1 MTEFFA
7 GHILQG
13 VAKSIESS
21 DDKNYWLEIVSNL
34 SKFYCHNPTINN
46 ADNETEH
53 PIFSVLD
60 NQISRGLPTISSIF
74 IEREFARIFN
84 LTTEK
89 TNGIGNISFDFE
101 NSNSLDFL
109 KCLVIAD
116 NRTQELNAENT
127 YNNWEDH
134 GGSPYEKDFF
144 LYSISRFGNN
154 TNQLLQLQRTMPS
167 VVGRQ
172 AEDLFVHQN
181 IDFLIQ
187 LPKAKGF
194 KKNGIVI
201 EIDGLQHREQTQAQ
215 KDHRR
220 DFFADQ
226 NGYDT
231 VRIWTNEVNN
241 LTATQTNQISAYLQ
255 HPYFQT
261 FKQNIETPLFENEIG
276 LDYLQLHLSAFGISR
291 VQKAFL
297 KALKSGLI
305 NRNAENLNIAIIERD
320 IPCGKIAIDDLLL
333 QIKHLSVL
341 QNENGEELKLP
352 NLEIT
357 IFNTIEF
364 ANAKL
369 NTDNNCQIFDANLDF
384 RNYDLVIDISVL
396 NYSTFLNRPT
406 QSLAQ
411 NTITIR
417 SIHHTEYERI
427 FNFHKF
433 FEYKNVP
440 EFEYREKKE
449 VCVKNENSIKSL
461 EFFLQSI
468 FRKQSFR
475 EGQMSIL
482 SKALQKKNPIAL
494 LPTGAGKSLTY
505 QVASLLQAGL
515 IIVIDPIKALMK
527 DQNENLKNVFIDA
540 TTYINSTLSAKEKEE
555 NTNKF
560 VNGNYLFA
568 FVSPER
574 FVIND
579 FRNKIESVKTRNKN
593 FAFCV
598 IDEAHCVSE
607 WGHDFRTAY
616 LKLGDNA
623 RQFCF
628 SGIANEDIPT
638 LALTGTA
645 SFDVLSDV
653 QRELKQDN
661 LENIVRP
668 EKLEREELKF
678 KIKNIPAIK
687 IGAGKDFWT
696 LHNSVFEAK
705 KQGLLNVLQN
715 DLISEPHLREC
726 NANSFSDF
734 IKYQGNNSNC
744 GIIFCPHSTD
754 KMPSGVQ
761 YIANYL
767 RQQFPDV
774 ANLIGEYY
782 GSGDSTSLEQVQ
794 DKFKSNEIT
803 LLVATKA
810 FGMGIDKP
818 NIRFTLHITHPISIE
833 GFYQE
838 AGRAGRDRKN
848 AVCYILHSNNLLVP
862 NSKGKDVSVAR
873 NIQDTFLFN
882 SFKGSDY
889 EKNIT
894 LELLD
899 KITFPYTSNQNQVYE
914 YVFSNLEQEIKFGKP
929 FPKPP
934 DTAKMIYINGGE
946 YGQTFGRIHFNPL
959 QWDLSSNNM
968 GVISSVVLENIKQ
981 YFIDNNPNALS
992 MLNWAEIINFKPD
1005 EQGVEEFISQ
1015 IPTGQTQN
1023 ITIGLENNGIQL
1035 SVEYLNKSFNP
1046 IFDYLMVKNA
1056 TNFCQSDN
1064 DFITNLIKNYKKT
1077 HSKTISFSTQQTDEL
1092 KELFKQVRQ
1101 EQDTFKII
1109 YRLSILGV
1117 VKDYTIDY
1125 GAKSINATCQNQ
1137 TDEEIYQNLYSHFR
1151 RYYPENYVTSI
1162 MQNARN
1168 GGQSTAL
1175 RNCINTLIDFTYDN
1189 VFSKRETA
1197 LNNMAD
1203 TIDKAILETI
1213 KATNEGKSRHE
1224 AENIGNAMFFQTV
1237 NDYFDSRFVDE
1248 IRTIT
1253 ELGSKL
1259 DFSVFEHFA
1268 NQAINNDQL
1277 RQLENSARRSLESY
1291 NKNPVISL
1299 MQYYSATMINNIDNS
1314 ELLNRTKDLYIIDNG
1329 FSYGEFDKILE
1340 KVEDYI
1346 KEKDVNSL
1354 ANHHKN
1360 IQSVLS
1366 KQVLNHFVTT
1376 NKKILKE
1383 YV

>member
-21 DDKNYWLEIVSNL
+21 VDKNYWLEIATNL
-34 SKFYCHNPTINN
+34 SKFYCQNPTINN

-60 NQISRGLPTISSIF
+60 NQISRGLPTISTIF

-101 NSNSLDFL
+101 NTNSLDFL

-134 GGSPYEKDFF
+134 GGSPFEKDFF
-144 LYSISRFGNN
+144 LNTISRFGNN

-187 LPKAKGF
+187 LPKAEGF
-194 KKNGIVI
+194 KYGIVI
-201 EIDGLQHREQTQAQ
+201 EIDGQQHTEQTQAQ
-215 KDHRR
+215 KDQRR

-241 LTATQTNQISAYLQ
+241 LTATQTNKISAYLQ

-261 FKQNIETPLFENEIG
+261 FKQNIETPIFENEIG
-276 LDYLQLHLSAFGISR
+276 LDYLQLHLSTFGISR
-291 VQKAFL
+291 IQKAFL

-305 NRNAENLNIAIIERD
+305 NRNAENLNLAIIERD

-333 QIKHLSVL
+333 QIKHLSKL

-357 IFNTIEF
+357 IFNTFEF

-369 NTDNNCQIFDANLDF
+369 NAENNCQIFDANSDF

-417 SIHHTEYERI
+417 SIHHTEYTRT

-433 FEYKNVP
+433 IKYENVP
-440 EFEYREKKE
+440 ENKE
-449 VCVKNENSIKSL
+449 DDRTENL
-461 EFFLQSI
+461 NFFLQSF
-468 FRKQSFR
+468 FRKTSFR
-475 EGQMSIL
+475 EGQIEIL
-482 SKALQKKNPIAL
+482 SKALQKRNPIAL

-579 FRNKIESVKTRNKN
+579 FRNKIGSVRTRNKN

-616 LKLGDNA
+616 LKLGDNSRA
-623 RQFCF
+623 FCF
-628 SGIANEDIPT
+628 SGHNGENIPT
-638 LALTGTA
+638 LGLTGTA

-653 QRELKQDN
+653 QREVGLQNNSD
-661 LENIVRP
+661 IVRP

-687 IGAGKDFWT
+687 IGAGNDFWT

-726 NANSFSDF
+726 NATSFSDF
-734 IKYQGNNSNC
+734 IKYQGNDSNC

-774 ANLIGEYY
+774 AHLIGEYY
-782 GSGDSTSLEQVQ
+782 GSGDSSSLEQVQ
-794 DKFKSNEIT
+794 DDFKGNKIT

-848 AVCYILHSNNLLVP
+848 AVCYVLHCNNLLVP

-889 EKNIT
+889 EKSIT

-899 KITFPYTSNQNQVYE
+899 RITFPHTSNKDQTQDVI
-914 YVFSNLEQEIKFGKP
+914 FSDLGREVRFGKP
-929 FPKPP
+929 FPNPNP
-934 DTAKMIYINGGE
+934 TMIYINGGE
-946 YGQTFGRIHFNPL
+946 FGQTYGRIRFNGL
-959 QWDLSSNNM
+959 TSETNGNNM
-968 GVISSVVLENIKQ
+968 CSEVEATQLLNSMTQ
-981 YFIDNNPNALS
+981 FIRNTNPNN
-992 MLNWAEIINFKPD
+992 LNLLEWLQVVNITPEK
-1005 EQGVEEFISQ
+1005 QGIEFIISQ
-1015 IPTGQTQN
+1015 IPNNQTSV
-1023 ITIGLENNGIQL
+1023 ITIGLENNGVQQTL
-1035 SVEYLNKSFNP
+1035 EYLNQNFDP
-1046 IFDYLMVKNA
+1046 IFDYSMVKNS

-1064 DFITNLIKNYKKT
+1064 DFIQNLKTNYKRT
-1077 HSKTISFSTQQTDEL
+1077 HGKAITFSTQQTDDL

-1125 GAKSINATCQNQ
+1125 GAKSINAICQNQ
-1137 TDEEIYQNLYSHFR
+1137 TAEEIYQNLYSHFR
-1151 RYYPENYVTSI
+1151 RYYPENYVTSL

-1168 GGQSTAL
+1168 GGQRTAL

-1197 LNNMAD
+1197 LNNMSD
-1203 TIDKAILETI
+1203 TIDKAIFKTLSM
-1213 KATNEGKSRHE
+1213 TNLSRQE
-1224 AENIGNAMFFQTV
+1224 AEELGNKEFLQIV
-1237 NDYFDSRFVDE
+1237 NDYFDSQFVDE
-1248 IRTIT
+1248 IREIT
-1253 ELGSKL
+1253 EFGSKI

-1268 NQAINNDQL
+1268 NKAINNDQL

-1299 MQYYSATMINNIDNS
+1299 MQYYSATMINNTDNS
-1314 ELLNRTKDLYIIDNG
+1314 DLLNRTKDLYIIDNG
-1329 FSYGEFDKILE
+1329 FSFGELDEILE
-1340 KVEDYI
+1340 KVENYI

-1366 KQVLNHFVTT
+1366 KQVLNHLVTT

>member
-13 VAKSIESS
+13 VAKNIESS
-21 DDKNYWLEIVSNL
+21 VDKNYWLEIATNL
-34 SKFYCHNPTINN
+34 SKFYCQNPTINN

-53 PIFSVLD
+53 PILSVID

-74 IEREFARIFN
+74 IESEFERIFN

-89 TNGIGNISFDFE
+89 TNEIGTISFDFD

-116 NRTQELNAENT
+116 NRTQELNTENT

-134 GGSPYEKDFF
+134 GGSPFEKDFF
-144 LYSISRFGNN
+144 LNTISRFGNN

-187 LPKAKGF
+187 LPKAEGF
-194 KKNGIVI
+194 KNGIVI
-201 EIDGLQHREQTQAQ
+201 EIDGQQHREQTQAQ
-215 KDHRR
+215 KDQRR

-226 NGYDT
+226 NGFDT

-241 LTATQTNQISAYLQ
+241 LTPAQTNKFSNYLQ

-261 FKQNIETPLFENEIG
+261 FKQNIETPIFENEIG
-276 LDYLQLHLSAFGISR
+276 LDYLQLHLSTFGISR
-291 VQKAFL
+291 VQKAFI
-297 KALKSGLI
+297 KAFKSGLI
-305 NRNAENLNIAIIERD
+305 NRNVENLNIAIIERD

-333 QIKHLSVL
+333 QIKHLSIL

-352 NLEIT
+352 NIEIT

-369 NTDNNCQIFDANLDF
+369 NADNNCQIFNANSDF
-384 RNYDLVIDISVL
+384 RHYDLVIDISVL

-411 NTITIR
+411 NTIIIR
-417 SIHHTEYERI
+417 SIHHTEYTRT

-433 FEYKNVP
+433 IKYENVP
-440 EFEYREKKE
+440 ENKE
-449 VCVKNENSIKSL
+449 DDRTKNLN
-461 EFFLQSI
+461 FFLQSF
-468 FRKQSFR
+468 FRKSSFR
-475 EGQMSIL
+475 EGQIEIL
-482 SKALQKKNPIAL
+482 SKALQKRNPIAL

-579 FRNKIESVKTRNKN
+579 FRNKIGSIRTRNRN

-616 LKLGDNA
+616 LKLGDNSRA
-623 RQFCF
+623 FCF
-628 SGIANEDIPT
+628 SGHSGENIPT
-638 LALTGTA
+638 LGLTGTA

-653 QRELKQDN
+653 QREVGLQNNSD
-661 LENIVRP
+661 IVRP

-678 KIKNIPAIK
+678 KVKNINVNSAG
-687 IGAGKDFWT
+687 IGGNFWERY
-696 LHNSVFEAK
+696 NAVYEAT
-705 KQGLLNVLQN
+705 KQSILNILKN
-715 DLISEPHLREC
+715 DLIAEPHIKEC
-726 NANSFSDF
+726 NANSFPEF
-734 IKYQGNNSNC
+734 IKFDSVNSNC
-744 GIIFCPHSTD
+744 GIIFCPYSGIGNF
-754 KMPSGVQ
+754 GVQ
-761 YIANYL
+761 GIANYL
-767 RQQFPDV
+767 KQQFPSV
-774 ANLIGEYY
+774 AHLIGEYY
-782 GSGDSTSLEQVQ
+782 GSGDSSSLEQVQ
-794 DKFKSNEIT
+794 DDFKSNKIT

-848 AVCYILHSNNLLVP
+848 AVCYVLHCNNFLVP

-889 EKNIT
+889 EKSIT

-899 KITFPYTSNQNQVYE
+899 KVTFPHSSFKSLFENYLNNKFGREVNIKVGDVLLFIQGESFNDKFGSIRISNYEVSTKGLTVCSQIEAVEILNFIAETIKSKKPHNQNITEWLKNEKTTPQIDGIE
-914 YVFSNLEQEIKFGKP
+914 LLIQNIPNNQT
-929 FPKPP
+929 
-934 DTAKMIYINGGE
+934 DT
-946 YGQTFGRIHFNPL
+946 
-959 QWDLSSNNM
+959 
-968 GVISSVVLENIKQ
+968 
-981 YFIDNNPNALS
+981 
-992 MLNWAEIINFKPD
+992 
-1005 EQGVEEFISQ
+1005 
-1015 IPTGQTQN
+1015 
-1023 ITIGLENNGIQL
+1023 ITIGLENNGIQVCL
-1035 SVEYLNKSFNP
+1035 EYLNLNYANQ
-1046 IFDYLMVKNA
+1046 FDYSMVRNS
-1056 TNFCQSDN
+1056 TNYCQSEE
-1064 DFITNLIKNYKKT
+1064 DFINNLIKAYKDSYKPN
-1077 HSKTISFSTQQTDEL
+1077 TITFTVTQIIEL
-1092 KELFKQVRQ
+1092 KQLFKNIRLD
-1101 EQDTFKII
+1101 QDTFKII

-1125 GAKSINATCQNQ
+1125 GAKSINAICQNQ
-1137 TDEEIYQNLYSHFR
+1137 TAKEIYQNLYTHFR
-1151 RYYPENYVTSI
+1151 RYYPENYVTTL
-1162 MQNARN
+1162 MQNAQN
-1168 GGQSTAL
+1168 GGQRTAL

-1197 LNNMAD
+1197 LNNMSD
-1203 TIDKAILETI
+1203 TIDKAISETI
-1213 KATNEGKSRHE
+1213 KATNVGKSRQE
-1224 AENIGNAMFFQTV
+1224 AENIGNAMFLQTV

-1299 MQYYSATMINNIDNS
+1299 MQYYSATMINNTDNS
-1314 ELLNRTKDLYIIDNG
+1314 ELLDRTKDLYTVDNG
-1329 FSYGEFDKILE
+1329 FSFGEFDKIL
-1340 KVEDYI
+1340 KQVENYI

-1354 ANHHKN
+1354 ANHQKN
-1360 IQSVLS
+1360 IESVLS

>member
-21 DDKNYWLEIVSNL
+21 VDKNYWLEIATNL
-34 SKFYCHNPTINN
+34 SKFYCQNPTINN

-74 IEREFARIFN
+74 IEREFERIFN
-84 LTTEK
+84 LTTEI
-89 TNGIGNISFDFE
+89 TNGIGTISFHFDNF
-101 NSNSLDFL
+101 NSIDFL

-116 NRTQELNAENT
+116 SRTQDLNAENT
-127 YNNWEDH
+127 YNNWEEH
-134 GGSPYEKDFF
+134 GGSPYERDFF
-144 LYSISRFGNN
+144 LNTISRFGQK

-187 LPKAKGF
+187 LPKAEGF
-194 KKNGIVI
+194 KNGIVI
-201 EIDGLQHREQTQAQ
+201 EIDGQQHREQTQAQ
-215 KDHRR
+215 KDQRR

-226 NGYDT
+226 NGFET

-241 LTATQTNQISAYLQ
+241 LTTALSNKISNYLK

-276 LDYLQLHLSAFGISR
+276 LDYLQLHLSTFGISR

-333 QIKHLSVL
+333 QIKHLSIL

-369 NTDNNCQIFDANLDF
+369 NADNNCQIFNANSDF

-417 SIHHTEYERI
+417 SIHHTEYTRT

-433 FEYKNVP
+433 IKYENVP
-440 EFEYREKKE
+440 ENKE
-449 VCVKNENSIKSL
+449 DDRTENL
-461 EFFLQSI
+461 NFFLQSF
-468 FRKQSFR
+468 FRKTSFR
-475 EGQMSIL
+475 EGQIEIL
-482 SKALQKKNPIAL
+482 SKALQKRNPIAL

-579 FRNKIESVKTRNKN
+579 FRNKIGSVRTRNKN

-616 LKLGDNA
+616 LKLGDNSRA
-623 RQFCF
+623 FCF
-628 SGIANEDIPT
+628 SGHSGENIPT
-638 LALTGTA
+638 LGLTGTA

-653 QRELKQDN
+653 QREVGLQNNSD
-661 LENIVRP
+661 IVRP

-687 IGAGKDFWT
+687 IGAGNDFWT

-726 NANSFSDF
+726 NATSFSDF
-734 IKYQGNNSNC
+734 IKYQGNDSNC

-774 ANLIGEYY
+774 AHLIGEYY
-782 GSGDSTSLEQVQ
+782 GSGDSSSLEQVQ
-794 DKFKSNEIT
+794 DDFKSNKIT

-848 AVCYILHSNNLLVP
+848 AVCYILHCNNLLVP
-862 NSKGKDVSVAR
+862 NSKGKEVSVAR

-889 EKNIT
+889 EKSIT

-899 KITFPYTSNQNQVYE
+899 RITFPHTSNKDQTQDVI
-914 YVFSNLEQEIKFGKP
+914 FSDLGREVRFGKP
-929 FPKPP
+929 FPNPNP
-934 DTAKMIYINGGE
+934 TMIYINGGE
-946 YGQTFGRIHFNPL
+946 FGQTYGRIRFNAL
-959 QWDLSSNNM
+959 IAETNGNNM
-968 GVISSVVLENIKQ
+968 CSEVEATQLLNSMTQLVRNT
-981 YFIDNNPNALS
+981 NPNN
-992 MLNWAEIINFKPD
+992 LNLLEWLQVVNITPEK
-1005 EQGVEEFISQ
+1005 QGIEFIISQ
-1015 IPTGQTQN
+1015 IPNNQTSV
-1023 ITIGLENNGIQL
+1023 ITIGLENNGVQQTL
-1035 SVEYLNKSFNP
+1035 EYLNQNFDP
-1046 IFDYLMVKNA
+1046 IFDYSMVKNS

-1064 DFITNLIKNYKKT
+1064 DFIQNLKTNYKRT
-1077 HSKTISFSTQQTDEL
+1077 HGKAITFSTQQTDDL

-1125 GAKSINATCQNQ
+1125 GAKSINAICQNQ
-1137 TDEEIYQNLYSHFR
+1137 TAEDIYQNLYTHFK
-1151 RYYPENYVTSI
+1151 RYYPENYVTSL

-1168 GGQSTAL
+1168 GGQRTAL

-1203 TIDKAILETI
+1203 TIDKAIFKTLSM
-1213 KATNEGKSRHE
+1213 TNLSRQE
-1224 AENIGNAMFFQTV
+1224 AEELGNKEFLQIV
-1237 NDYFDSRFVDE
+1237 NDYFDSQFVDE
-1248 IRTIT
+1248 IREIT
-1253 ELGSKL
+1253 EFGSKL

-1268 NQAINNDQL
+1268 NKAINNDQL

-1299 MQYYSATMINNIDNS
+1299 MQYYSATMINNSDNS

-1329 FSYGEFDKILE
+1329 FSFGEFDKILE
-1340 KVEDYI
+1340 KVENYI

-1360 IQSVLS
+1360 IQCVLS

>member
-13 VAKSIESS
+13 VAKSIENSV
-21 DDKNYWLEIVSNL
+21 DKYYWLELATNL
-34 SKFYCHNPTINN
+34 SKFYCQNPTINN

-60 NQISRGLPTISSIF
+60 NQISRGLPTISSVF
-74 IEREFARIFN
+74 IEKEFERIFN

-89 TNGIGNISFDFE
+89 TNGIGNISFDFKNT
-101 NSNSLDFL
+101 NSIDFL

-116 NRTQELNAENT
+116 SRTQELNAENT

-134 GGSPYEKDFF
+134 GGSLFEKDFF
-144 LYSISRFGNN
+144 LNTISRFGNN

-167 VVGRQ
+167 VVGKQ

-187 LPKAKGF
+187 LPIAKGF
-194 KKNGIVI
+194 KNGIVI
-201 EIDGLQHREQTQAQ
+201 EIDGHQHREQTQAQ
-215 KDHRR
+215 KDQRR

-226 NGYDT
+226 NGFDT
-231 VRIWTNEVNN
+231 IRIWTNEVNN
-241 LTATQTNQISAYLQ
+241 LTAQQITKISNYLQ
-255 HPYFQT
+255 HPYFQA
-261 FKQNIETPLFENEIG
+261 FKQNIETPLFANDIG
-276 LDYLQLHLSAFGISR
+276 LDYLQLYLSPFGISR

-297 KALKSGLI
+297 KALKCGIKDMNGLPI
-305 NRNAENLNIAIIERD
+305 INAETLNIAIIERD

-333 QIKHLSVL
+333 QIKHLSIL

-352 NLEIT
+352 NLKIT

-369 NTDNNCQIFDANLDF
+369 NADNNCQIFDANSDF
-384 RNYDLVIDISVL
+384 CNYDLVIDISVL

-417 SIHHTEYERI
+417 SIHHTEYTRT

-433 FEYKNVP
+433 IKYENVP
-440 EFEYREKKE
+440 ENKE
-449 VCVKNENSIKSL
+449 DDRTENL
-461 EFFLQSI
+461 NFFLQSF
-468 FRKQSFR
+468 FRKTSFR
-475 EGQMSIL
+475 VGQIEIL
-482 SKALQKKNPIAL
+482 SKALQKRNPIAL

-505 QVASLLQAGL
+505 QIASLLQAGL

-579 FRNKIESVKTRNKN
+579 FRNKIGSVRTRNKN

-616 LKLGDNA
+616 LKLGDNSRA
-623 RQFCF
+623 FCF
-628 SGIANEDIPT
+628 SGHNGENIPT
-638 LALTGTA
+638 LGLTGTA

-653 QRELKQDN
+653 QREVGLQNNSD
-661 LENIVRP
+661 IVRP

-687 IGAGKDFWT
+687 IGAGTDFWT

-774 ANLIGEYY
+774 AHLIGEYY
-782 GSGDSTSLEQVQ
+782 GSGDSLSLEQVQ
-794 DKFKSNEIT
+794 DDFKSNKIT

-848 AVCYILHSNNLLVP
+848 AVCYVLHCNNLLVP

-889 EKNIT
+889 EKSIT

-899 KITFPYTSNQNQVYE
+899 RITFPHTSNKDQTQDVI
-914 YVFSNLEQEIKFGKP
+914 FSDLGREVRFGKP
-929 FPKPP
+929 FPNPNP
-934 DTAKMIYINGGE
+934 TMIYINGGE
-946 YGQTFGRIHFNPL
+946 FGQTYGRIRFNGL
-959 QWDLSSNNM
+959 IAETNGNNM
-968 GVISSVVLENIKQ
+968 CSEVEATQLLNSMTQFVRNT
-981 YFIDNNPNALS
+981 NPNN
-992 MLNWAEIINFKPD
+992 LNLLEWLQVVNVTPEK
-1005 EQGVEEFISQ
+1005 QGIEFIISQ
-1015 IPTGQTQN
+1015 IPNNQTSV
-1023 ITIGLENNGIQL
+1023 ITIGLENNGVQQTL
-1035 SVEYLNKSFNP
+1035 EYLNQNFNP
-1046 IFDYLMVKNA
+1046 FFDYSMVKNS

-1064 DFITNLIKNYKKT
+1064 DFIINLKTNYRRTYGNNYA
-1077 HSKTISFSTQQTDEL
+1077 INFSTQQTDEL

-1125 GAKSINATCQNQ
+1125 GAKSINAICQNQ
-1137 TDEEIYQNLYSHFR
+1137 TAEEIYQNLYTHFR
-1151 RYYPENYVTSI
+1151 RYYPENYVTSL
-1162 MQNARN
+1162 MQNAKN
-1168 GGQSTAL
+1168 GGQRTAL

-1203 TIDKAILETI
+1203 TIDKAIFETI
-1213 KATNEGKSRHE
+1213 KATNEDKSKQE
-1224 AENIGNAMFFQTV
+1224 AENIGNLMFLQTV
-1237 NDYFDSRFVDE
+1237 NDYFDSQFVDE
-1248 IRTIT
+1248 IREVT
-1253 ELGSKL
+1253 EFGSKL
-1259 DFSVFEHFA
+1259 DFSVFQHFA
-1268 NQAINNDQL
+1268 NKAINNDQL

-1299 MQYYSATMINNIDNS
+1299 MQYYSATMINNTDNS

-1329 FSYGEFDKILE
+1329 FSFGEFDNIL
-1340 KVEDYI
+1340 KHVENYI

-1354 ANHHKN
+1354 ANHYKN
-1360 IQSVLS
+1360 IQTVLS
-1366 KQVLNHFVTT
+1366 RQVLNHFVTT

>member
-21 DDKNYWLEIVSNL
+21 IDESYWFEIATNL
-34 SKFYCHNPTINN
+34 SKFYCQNPIINN

-60 NQISRGLPTISSIF
+60 NQITRGLPTISSIF
-74 IEREFARIFN
+74 IEREFERIFN

-89 TNGIGNISFDFE
+89 TNGIGTISFDFDNF
-101 NSNSLDFL
+101 NSIDFL

-116 NRTQELNAENT
+116 SRTQDLNAENT
-127 YNNWEDH
+127 YNNWEEH

-144 LYSISRFGNN
+144 LNTISRFGQN

-167 VVGRQ
+167 VVGRL

-187 LPKAKGF
+187 LPKAEGF
-194 KKNGIVI
+194 KNGIVI
-201 EIDGLQHREQTQAQ
+201 EIDGQQHREQTQAQ
-215 KDHRR
+215 QDQRR

-226 NGYDT
+226 NGFET

-241 LTATQTNQISAYLQ
+241 LTAAISNKISNYLQ

-261 FKQNIETPLFENEIG
+261 FKKNIETPLFENEIG
-276 LDYLQLHLSAFGISR
+276 LDYLQLHLSTFGISR

-297 KALKSGLI
+297 KALKSGLV
-305 NRNAENLNIAIIERD
+305 NRNAEKLNIAIIERD

-333 QIKHLSVL
+333 QIKHLSLL

-369 NTDNNCQIFDANLDF
+369 NAVNNCQIFNANADF

-417 SIHHTEYERI
+417 SIHHTEYTRT

-433 FEYKNVP
+433 IKYENVP
-440 EFEYREKKE
+440 ENKE
-449 VCVKNENSIKSL
+449 DDRTENL
-461 EFFLQSI
+461 NFFLQSF
-468 FRKQSFR
+468 FRKISFR
-475 EGQMSIL
+475 EGQIEIL
-482 SKALQKKNPIAL
+482 SKALQKRNPIAL

-579 FRNKIESVKTRNKN
+579 FRNKIGSVRTRNKN

-616 LKLGDNA
+616 LKLGDNSRA
-623 RQFCF
+623 FCF
-628 SGIANEDIPT
+628 SGHNGENIPT
-638 LALTGTA
+638 LGLTGTA

-653 QRELKQDN
+653 QREVGLQNNSD
-661 LENIVRP
+661 IIRP

-678 KIKNIPAIK
+678 KIKNIPGIK
-687 IGAGKDFWT
+687 IGAGNDFWT

-726 NANSFSDF
+726 NATSFSDF
-734 IKYQGNNSNC
+734 IKYQGNDSNC

-754 KMPSGVQ
+754 KMRSGVQ

-782 GSGDSTSLEQVQ
+782 GSGDSSSLEQVQ
-794 DKFKSNEIT
+794 DDFKSNKIT

-848 AVCYILHSNNLLVP
+848 AVCYILHCNDLLVI
-862 NSKGKDVSVAR
+862 NSKGKEVSVAR

-882 SFKGSDY
+882 SFRGNDY
-889 EKNIT
+889 EKSIT

-899 KITFPYTSNQNQVYE
+899 RITFPHTSNKDQTQDVI
-914 YVFSNLEQEIKFGKP
+914 FSDLGREVRFGKP
-929 FPKPP
+929 FPNPNP
-934 DTAKMIYINGGE
+934 TMIYINGGE
-946 YGQTFGRIHFNPL
+946 FGQTYGRIRFNAL
-959 QWDLSSNNM
+959 IAETNGNNM
-968 GVISSVVLENIKQ
+968 CSEVEATQLLNSMTQLVRNT
-981 YFIDNNPNALS
+981 NPNN
-992 MLNWAEIINFKPD
+992 LNLLEWLQVVNITPEK
-1005 EQGVEEFISQ
+1005 QGIEFIISQ
-1015 IPTGQTQN
+1015 IPNNQTSV
-1023 ITIGLENNGIQL
+1023 ITIGLENNGVQQTL
-1035 SVEYLNKSFNP
+1035 EYLNQNFDP
-1046 IFDYLMVKNA
+1046 IFDYSMVKNS

-1064 DFITNLIKNYKKT
+1064 DFIQNLETNYKRT
-1077 HSKTISFSTQQTDEL
+1077 HGKAITFSTQQTDDL

-1125 GAKSINATCQNQ
+1125 RAKSINAICQNQ
-1137 TDEEIYQNLYSHFR
+1137 TAEEIYQNLYTHFR
-1151 RYYPENYVTSI
+1151 RYYPENYVTSL

-1168 GGQSTAL
+1168 GGQRTAL

-1197 LNNMAD
+1197 LNNMSD
-1203 TIDKAILETI
+1203 TIDKTISETI
-1213 KATNEGKSRHE
+1213 KASNEGKSRQE
-1224 AENIGNAMFFQTV
+1224 AENIGNAMFLQTV

-1248 IRTIT
+1248 IRAIT

-1299 MQYYSATMINNIDNS
+1299 MQYYSATMINNTDNS

-1329 FSYGEFDKILE
+1329 FSFGEFDKILE
-1340 KVEDYI
+1340 NVENYI

-1354 ANHHKN
+1354 ANHQKN

-1366 KQVLNHFVTT
+1366 NQVLNHFVTT

>member
-13 VAKSIESS
+13 VAKSIENSV
-21 DDKNYWLEIVSNL
+21 DKNYWSEIATNL
-34 SKFYCHNPTINN
+34 SKFYCQNPTINN
-46 ADNETEH
+46 ADNETEN

-74 IEREFARIFN
+74 IEREFERIFN

-89 TNGIGNISFDFE
+89 INGIGTISFDFD
-101 NSNSLDFL
+101 NSNAIDFL

-134 GGSPYEKDFF
+134 GGSPFERDFF
-144 LYSISRFGNN
+144 INTISRFGQN

-187 LPKAKGF
+187 LPKAEGF
-194 KKNGIVI
+194 KNGIVI
-201 EIDGLQHREQTQAQ
+201 EIDGQQHREQTQAL
-215 KDHRR
+215 KDQRR

-226 NGYDT
+226 NNFDT

-241 LTATQTNQISAYLQ
+241 LTATQANKISSYLQ
-255 HPYFQT
+255 HPYFQI
-261 FKQNIETPLFENEIG
+261 FKQNIETPIFENELG
-276 LDYLQLHLSAFGISR
+276 LDYLQLHLSTFGISR

-305 NRNAENLNIAIIERD
+305 NRNSDNINIAIIERD
-320 IPCGKIAIDDLLL
+320 IPCGKIAIEDLLI
-333 QIKHLSVL
+333 QIKHLSIL

-352 NLEIT
+352 NIELT

-369 NTDNNCQIFDANLDF
+369 NADNNCQIFNSNSDF
-384 RNYDLVIDISVL
+384 RTYDLVIDISVL

-417 SIHHTEYERI
+417 SIHHTEYTRT

-433 FEYKNVP
+433 IKYENVP
-440 EFEYREKKE
+440 ENKE
-449 VCVKNENSIKSL
+449 DNRTENL
-461 EFFLQSI
+461 NFFLQSF
-468 FRKQSFR
+468 FRKTSFR
-475 EGQMSIL
+475 EGQIEIL
-482 SKALQKKNPIAL
+482 SKALQKRNPIAL

-540 TTYINSTLSAKEKEE
+540 TTYINSTLTAKEKEE

-560 VNGNYLFA
+560 INGNYLFA

-579 FRNKIESVKTRNKN
+579 FRNKIGSVRTRNKN

-616 LKLGDNA
+616 LKLGDNSRA
-623 RQFCF
+623 FCF
-628 SGIANEDIPT
+628 SGHNGETIPT
-638 LALTGTA
+638 LGLTGTA

-653 QRELKQDN
+653 QREVGLQNNSD
-661 LENIVRP
+661 IVRP

-687 IGAGKDFWT
+687 IGAGNDFWT

-774 ANLIGEYY
+774 AHLIGEYY
-782 GSGDSTSLEQVQ
+782 GSGDSLSLEQVQ
-794 DKFKSNEIT
+794 DDFKSNKIT

-848 AVCYILHSNNLLVP
+848 AVCYVLHCNNLLVP

-889 EKNIT
+889 EKSIT

-899 KITFPYTSNQNQVYE
+899 RITFPHTSNKDQTQDVI
-914 YVFSNLEQEIKFGKP
+914 FSDLGREIRFGKP
-929 FPKPP
+929 FPNPP
-934 DTAKMIYINGGE
+934 NNPTMIYINGGE
-946 YGQTFGRIHFNPL
+946 FGQTYGRIRFNGLIPETNG
-959 QWDLSSNNM
+959 NNM
-968 GVISSVVLENIKQ
+968 CSEVEATQLLNSITQFVRST
-981 YFIDNNPNALS
+981 NPNN
-992 MLNWAEIINFKPD
+992 LNLLEWLQVVNVTPEK
-1005 EQGVEEFISQ
+1005 QGIEFIISQ
-1015 IPTGQTQN
+1015 IPNNQTSV
-1023 ITIGLENNGIQL
+1023 ITIGLENNGVQQTL
-1035 SVEYLNKSFNP
+1035 EYLNQNFNP
-1046 IFDYLMVKNA
+1046 FFDYAMVKNS
-1056 TNFCQSDN
+1056 TNFCQSEN
-1064 DFITNLIKNYKKT
+1064 DFINNLKTNYRRTYGNNYAIT
-1077 HSKTISFSTQQTDEL
+1077 FSTQQTEEL
-1092 KELFKQVRQ
+1092 KKFFKQVRQ

-1125 GAKSINATCQNQ
+1125 GAKSINAICQNQ
-1137 TDEEIYQNLYSHFR
+1137 TAEEIYQNLYIHFK
-1151 RYYPENYVTSI
+1151 RYYPENYVASL

-1168 GGQSTAL
+1168 GGQRTAL

-1203 TIDKAILETI
+1203 TIDKAIFKTLSM
-1213 KATNEGKSRHE
+1213 TNLSRQE
-1224 AENIGNAMFFQTV
+1224 AEELGNKEFLQIV
-1237 NDYFDSRFVDE
+1237 NDYFDSQFVDE
-1248 IRTIT
+1248 IREIT
-1253 ELGSKL
+1253 EFGSKL
-1259 DFSVFEHFA
+1259 DFTVFEHFA
-1268 NQAINNDQL
+1268 NKAINNDQL

-1299 MQYYSATMINNIDNS
+1299 MQYYSATMINNTDNS
-1314 ELLNRTKDLYIIDNG
+1314 ELLNRTKDLYIVDNG
-1329 FSYGEFDKILE
+1329 FSFGEFDNILGQ
-1340 KVEDYI
+1340 VENYI
-1346 KEKDVNSL
+1346 KEKDINSL
-1354 ANHHKN
+1354 ANHQKN

>member
-13 VAKSIESS
+13 VAKSIETSV
-21 DDKNYWLEIVSNL
+21 DKNYWLEIATNL
-34 SKFYCHNPTINN
+34 SKFYCQNPTINN
-46 ADNETEH
+46 DDNETEH

-74 IEREFARIFN
+74 IEREFERIFN

-89 TNGIGNISFDFE
+89 TNEIGTISFDFD

-116 NRTQELNAENT
+116 NRTQELNTKNT

-134 GGSPYEKDFF
+134 GGSPFEKDFF
-144 LYSISRFGNN
+144 LNTISRFGNN
-154 TNQLLQLQRTMPS
+154 TNQLLQLQRTMLS

-181 IDFLIQ
+181 VDFLIQ
-187 LPKAKGF
+187 LPKAEGF
-194 KKNGIVI
+194 KNGIVI
-201 EIDGLQHREQTQAQ
+201 EIDGQQHREQTQAQ
-215 KDHRR
+215 KDQRR

-226 NGYDT
+226 NGFDT

-241 LTATQTNQISAYLQ
+241 LTPAQTNKISNYLQ

-261 FKQNIETPLFENEIG
+261 FKQNIETPIFENEIG
-276 LDYLQLHLSAFGISR
+276 LDYLQLHLSTFGISR
-291 VQKAFL
+291 VQKAFI
-297 KALKSGLI
+297 KAFKSGLI
-305 NRNAENLNIAIIERD
+305 NRNVENLNIAIIERD

-333 QIKHLSVL
+333 QIKHLSIL

-352 NLEIT
+352 NIEIT

-369 NTDNNCQIFDANLDF
+369 NADNNCQIFNANSDF
-384 RNYDLVIDISVL
+384 RPYDLVIDISIL
-396 NYSTFLNRPT
+396 NYSTFLNQPT

-411 NTITIR
+411 NTIIIR
-417 SIHHTEYERI
+417 SIHHTEYTRT

-433 FEYKNVP
+433 IKYENVP
-440 EFEYREKKE
+440 ENKE
-449 VCVKNENSIKSL
+449 DDRTENL
-461 EFFLQSI
+461 NFFLQSF
-468 FRKQSFR
+468 FRKSSFR
-475 EGQMSIL
+475 EGQIEIL
-482 SKALQKKNPIAL
+482 SKALQKRNPIAL

-505 QVASLLQAGL
+505 QVASHLQAGL

-579 FRNKIESVKTRNKN
+579 FRNKIGSVRTRNKN

-616 LKLGDNA
+616 LKLGDNSRA
-623 RQFCF
+623 FCF
-628 SGIANEDIPT
+628 SGHNGENIPT
-638 LALTGTA
+638 LGLTGTA

-653 QRELKQDN
+653 QREVGLQNNSD
-661 LENIVRP
+661 IVRP

-687 IGAGKDFWT
+687 IGAGNDFWT

-782 GSGDSTSLEQVQ
+782 GSGDSLSLEQVQ
-794 DKFKSNEIT
+794 DDFKSNKIT

-848 AVCYILHSNNLLVP
+848 AVCYVLHCNNLLVP

-889 EKNIT
+889 EKSIT

-899 KITFPYTSNQNQVYE
+899 RITFPHTSNKDQTQDVI
-914 YVFSNLEQEIKFGKP
+914 FSDLGREVRFGKP
-929 FPKPP
+929 FPNPNP
-934 DTAKMIYINGGE
+934 TMIYINGGE
-946 YGQTFGRIHFNPL
+946 FGQTYGRIRFNGL
-959 QWDLSSNNM
+959 IAETNGNNM
-968 GVISSVVLENIKQ
+968 CSEVEATQLLNSMTQFVRNT
-981 YFIDNNPNALS
+981 NPNN
-992 MLNWAEIINFKPD
+992 LNLLEWLHVVNVTPEK
-1005 EQGVEEFISQ
+1005 QGIEFIISQ
-1015 IPTGQTQN
+1015 IPNNQTSV
-1023 ITIGLENNGIQL
+1023 ITIGLENNGVQQTL
-1035 SVEYLNKSFNP
+1035 EYLNQNFNP
-1046 IFDYLMVKNA
+1046 LFDYSMVKNS

-1064 DFITNLIKNYKKT
+1064 DFIINLKTNYRRTYGNNYA
-1077 HSKTISFSTQQTDEL
+1077 INFSTQQTDEL

-1125 GAKSINATCQNQ
+1125 GAKSINAICQNQ
-1137 TDEEIYQNLYSHFR
+1137 TAEEIYQNLYTHFK
-1151 RYYPENYVTSI
+1151 RYYPENYVTSL

-1168 GGQSTAL
+1168 GGQRTAL

-1203 TIDKAILETI
+1203 TIDKAIFKTLSL
-1213 KATNEGKSRHE
+1213 TNLSRQE
-1224 AENIGNAMFFQTV
+1224 AEELGNKEFLQIV
-1237 NDYFDSRFVDE
+1237 NDYFDSQFVDE
-1248 IRTIT
+1248 IREVT
-1253 ELGSKL
+1253 EFGSKL

-1268 NQAINNDQL
+1268 NKAINNDQL

-1299 MQYYSATMINNIDNS
+1299 MQYYSATMINNTDNS

-1329 FSYGEFDKILE
+1329 FSFGEFDKILK
-1340 KVEDYI
+1340 KVENYI

-1354 ANHHKN
+1354 ANHQKN
-1360 IQSVLS
+1360 IESVLS

>member
-13 VAKSIESS
+13 VAKSIETSV
-21 DDKNYWLEIVSNL
+21 DKNYWLEIASNL
-34 SKFYCHNPTINN
+34 SKFYCQNPTINN

-74 IEREFARIFN
+74 IEREFERIFN

-89 TNGIGNISFDFE
+89 TNEIGTISFDFDNT
-101 NSNSLDFL
+101 NSIDFL

-116 NRTQELNAENT
+116 SRTQELNAENT

-134 GGSPYEKDFF
+134 GGSPFEKDFF
-144 LYSISRFGNN
+144 LNTISRFGNN

-187 LPKAKGF
+187 LPKAEGF
-194 KKNGIVI
+194 KNGIVI
-201 EIDGLQHREQTQAQ
+201 EIDGQQHREQTQAQ
-215 KDHRR
+215 KDQRR

-226 NGYDT
+226 NGFET
-231 VRIWTNEVNN
+231 VRIWTNEVTN
-241 LTATQTNQISAYLQ
+241 LTAAQTNKISNYLQ

-276 LDYLQLHLSAFGISR
+276 LDYLQLHLSTFGISR

-320 IPCGKIAIDDLLL
+320 IPCGKIAIDDLVL
-333 QIKHLSVL
+333 QIKHLSIL

-352 NLEIT
+352 NLGIT

-369 NTDNNCQIFDANLDF
+369 NADNNCQIFNANSDF

-417 SIHHTEYERI
+417 SIHHTEYTRT

-433 FEYKNVP
+433 IKYENVP
-440 EFEYREKKE
+440 ENKE
-449 VCVKNENSIKSL
+449 DDRTENL
-461 EFFLQSI
+461 NFFLQSF
-468 FRKQSFR
+468 FRKTSFR
-475 EGQMSIL
+475 EGQIEIL
-482 SKALQKKNPIAL
+482 SKALQKRNPIAL

-579 FRNKIESVKTRNKN
+579 FRNKIGSVRTRNKN

-616 LKLGDNA
+616 LKLGDNSRA
-623 RQFCF
+623 FCF
-628 SGIANEDIPT
+628 SGHNGENIPT
-638 LALTGTA
+638 LGLTGTA

-653 QRELKQDN
+653 QREVGLQNNSD
-661 LENIVRP
+661 IIRP
-668 EKLEREELKF
+668 KKLEREELKF

-687 IGAGKDFWT
+687 IGAGNDFWT
-696 LHNSVFEAK
+696 LHNSVFDAK

-715 DLISEPHLREC
+715 DLISEPHLRKC

-774 ANLIGEYY
+774 AHLIGEYY
-782 GSGDSTSLEQVQ
+782 GSGDSLSLEQVQ
-794 DKFKSNEIT
+794 DDFKSNKIT

-838 AGRAGRDRKN
+838 AGRAGRDRNN
-848 AVCYILHSNNLLVP
+848 AVCYVLHCNNLLVP

-889 EKNIT
+889 EKSIT

-899 KITFPYTSNQNQVYE
+899 RITFPHTSNKDQTQDVI
-914 YVFSNLEQEIKFGKP
+914 FSDLGREVRFGKP
-929 FPKPP
+929 FPNPNP
-934 DTAKMIYINGGE
+934 TMIYINGGE
-946 YGQTFGRIHFNPL
+946 FGQTYGRIRFKGLIPETNG
-959 QWDLSSNNM
+959 NNM
-968 GVISSVVLENIKQ
+968 CSEVEATQLLNSITQFVRNT
-981 YFIDNNPNALS
+981 NPNN
-992 MLNWAEIINFKPD
+992 LNLLEWLQVVNVTPEK
-1005 EQGVEEFISQ
+1005 QGIEFIISQ
-1015 IPTGQTQN
+1015 IPNNQTSV
-1023 ITIGLENNGIQL
+1023 ITIGLENNGVQQTL
-1035 SVEYLNKSFNP
+1035 EYLNQNFNP
-1046 IFDYLMVKNA
+1046 FFDYSMVKNS

-1064 DFITNLIKNYKKT
+1064 DFIINLKTNYRRTYGNNYA
-1077 HSKTISFSTQQTDEL
+1077 INFSTQQTDEL

-1125 GAKSINATCQNQ
+1125 GAKSINAICQNQ
-1137 TDEEIYQNLYSHFR
+1137 TAEEIYQNLYTHFK
-1151 RYYPENYVTSI
+1151 RYYPENYVTSL

-1168 GGQSTAL
+1168 GGQRTAL

-1203 TIDKAILETI
+1203 TIDKAIFKTLSM
-1213 KATNEGKSRHE
+1213 TNLSRQE
-1224 AENIGNAMFFQTV
+1224 AEELGNKEFLQIV
-1237 NDYFDSRFVDE
+1237 NDYFDSQFVDE
-1248 IRTIT
+1248 IREVT
-1253 ELGSKL
+1253 EFGSKL

-1268 NQAINNDQL
+1268 NKAINNDQL

-1299 MQYYSATMINNIDNS
+1299 MQYYSATMINNTDNS

-1329 FSYGEFDKILE
+1329 FSFGDFDKILE
-1340 KVEDYI
+1340 QVESYI

>member
-13 VAKSIESS
+13 VAKSIENSV
-21 DDKNYWLEIVSNL
+21 DKNYWLEIATNL
-34 SKFYCHNPTINN
+34 SKFYCQNPTINN
-46 ADNETEH
+46 ADNETEN

-74 IEREFARIFN
+74 IEREFERIFN

-89 TNGIGNISFDFE
+89 INGIGTISFDFD
-101 NSNSLDFL
+101 NSNAINFL

-116 NRTQELNAENT
+116 NRTQELNTENT

-134 GGSPYEKDFF
+134 GGSPFERDFF
-144 LYSISRFGNN
+144 INTISRFGQN

-172 AEDLFVHQN
+172 TEDLFAHQN

-187 LPKAKGF
+187 LPKAEGF
-194 KKNGIVI
+194 KNGIVI
-201 EIDGLQHREQTQAQ
+201 EIDGQQHREQTQAQ
-215 KDHRR
+215 KDQRR

-226 NGYDT
+226 NGFDT

-241 LTATQTNQISAYLQ
+241 LTLAQTNKINNYLQ

-261 FKQNIETPLFENEIG
+261 FKQNIETPLFENEIC

-341 QNENGEELKLP
+341 QKENGEELILP
-352 NLEIT
+352 NIEIT

-369 NTDNNCQIFDANLDF
+369 NADNNCQIFNPNSDF
-384 RNYDLVIDISVL
+384 RHYDLVIDISVL

-411 NTITIR
+411 NTIVIR
-417 SIHHTEYERI
+417 SIHHTEYTRT

-433 FEYKNVP
+433 IKYENVP
-440 EFEYREKKE
+440 ENKE
-449 VCVKNENSIKSL
+449 DSRTENL
-461 EFFLQSI
+461 NFFLQSF
-468 FRKQSFR
+468 FRKTSFR
-475 EGQMSIL
+475 EGQIEIL
-482 SKALQKKNPIAL
+482 SKALQKRNPIAL

-540 TTYINSTLSAKEKEE
+540 TTYINSTLTAKEKEE

-579 FRNKIESVKTRNKN
+579 FRNKIGNVRARNKN
-593 FAFCV
+593 FVFCV

-616 LKLGDNA
+616 LKLGDNSRA
-623 RQFCF
+623 FCF
-628 SGIANEDIPT
+628 SGHNGETIPT
-638 LALTGTA
+638 LGLTGTA

-653 QRELKQDN
+653 QREVGLQNNSD
-661 LENIVRP
+661 IVRP

-687 IGAGKDFWT
+687 IGAGTDFWT

-774 ANLIGEYY
+774 AHLIGEYY
-782 GSGDSTSLEQVQ
+782 GSGDSSSLEQVQ
-794 DKFKSNEIT
+794 DDFKSNKIT

-848 AVCYILHSNNLLVP
+848 AVCYVLHCNNLLVP

-889 EKNIT
+889 EKSIT

-899 KITFPYTSNQNQVYE
+899 RITFPHTSNKDQTQDVI
-914 YVFSNLEQEIKFGKP
+914 FSDLGREVRFGKP
-929 FPKPP
+929 FPNPNP
-934 DTAKMIYINGGE
+934 TMIYINGGE
-946 YGQTFGRIHFNPL
+946 FGQTYGRIRFNGL
-959 QWDLSSNNM
+959 ISETNGNNM
-968 GVISSVVLENIKQ
+968 CSEVEATQLLNSMTQFVR
-981 YFIDNNPNALS
+981 DTNPNN
-992 MLNWAEIINFKPD
+992 LNLLEWLQVVNVTPEK
-1005 EQGVEEFISQ
+1005 QGIEFIISQ
-1015 IPTGQTQN
+1015 IPNNQTSV
-1023 ITIGLENNGIQL
+1023 ITIGLENNGVQQTL
-1035 SVEYLNKSFNP
+1035 EYLNLNFNP
-1046 IFDYLMVKNA
+1046 SFEYAMVKNS

-1064 DFITNLIKNYKKT
+1064 DFINNLKTNYKRT
-1077 HSKTISFSTQQTDEL
+1077 HGKAINFSTQQTDEL
-1092 KELFKQVRQ
+1092 KEFFKQVRQ

-1125 GAKSINATCQNQ
+1125 GAKSINAICQNQ
-1137 TDEEIYQNLYSHFR
+1137 TAEEIYQNLYTHFK
-1151 RYYPENYVTSI
+1151 RYYPENYVASL

-1168 GGQSTAL
+1168 GGQRTAL

-1203 TIDKAILETI
+1203 TIDKAIFKTLSM
-1213 KATNEGKSRHE
+1213 TNLSRQE
-1224 AENIGNAMFFQTV
+1224 AEELGNKEFLQIV
-1237 NDYFDSRFVDE
+1237 NDYFDSQFVDE
-1248 IRTIT
+1248 IREIT
-1253 ELGSKL
+1253 EFGSKL

-1268 NQAINNDQL
+1268 NKAINNDQL

-1291 NKNPVISL
+1291 NKNPAISL
-1299 MQYYSATMINNIDNS
+1299 MQYYSATMINNTDNS
-1314 ELLNRTKDLYIIDNG
+1314 ELLNRTKDLYIVDNG
-1329 FSYGEFDKILE
+1329 FSFGEFDDILGQ
-1340 KVEDYI
+1340 VENFI

-1354 ANHHKN
+1354 ANHQKN

>member
-13 VAKSIESS
+13 VAKSIENSV
-21 DDKNYWLEIVSNL
+21 DKNYWLEIATNL
-34 SKFYCHNPTINN
+34 SKFYCQNPTINN
-46 ADNETEH
+46 ADNETEN

-74 IEREFARIFN
+74 IEREFERIFN

-89 TNGIGNISFDFE
+89 INGIGTISFDFD
-101 NSNSLDFL
+101 NSNAINFL

-116 NRTQELNAENT
+116 NRTQELNTENT

-134 GGSPYEKDFF
+134 GGSPFERDFF
-144 LYSISRFGNN
+144 INTISRFGQN

-172 AEDLFVHQN
+172 TEDLFVHQN

-187 LPKAKGF
+187 LPKADGF
-194 KKNGIVI
+194 KNGIVI
-201 EIDGLQHREQTQAQ
+201 EIDGQQHREQTQAL
-215 KDHRR
+215 KDQRR

-226 NGYDT
+226 NNFDT

-241 LTATQTNQISAYLQ
+241 LTAIQANKISSYLQ

-261 FKQNIETPLFENEIG
+261 FKQNIEIPLFANELG
-276 LDYLQLHLSAFGISR
+276 LDYLQLHLSTFGISR

-305 NRNAENLNIAIIERD
+305 NRNVETLNIAIIERD
-320 IPCGKIAIDDLLL
+320 IPCGKIAIEDLLI
-333 QIKHLSVL
+333 QIKHLSIL

-352 NLEIT
+352 NIELT

-369 NTDNNCQIFDANLDF
+369 NVDNNCQIFNANSDF

-411 NTITIR
+411 NTIVIR
-417 SIHHTEYERI
+417 SIHHTEYTRT

-433 FEYKNVP
+433 IKYENVP
-440 EFEYREKKE
+440 ENKE
-449 VCVKNENSIKSL
+449 DSRTENL
-461 EFFLQSI
+461 NFFLQSF
-468 FRKQSFR
+468 FRKTSFR
-475 EGQMSIL
+475 EGQIEIL
-482 SKALQKKNPIAL
+482 SKALQKRNPIAL

-540 TTYINSTLSAKEKEE
+540 TTYINSTLTAKEKEE

-579 FRNKIESVKTRNKN
+579 FRNKIGNVRARNKN

-598 IDEAHCVSE
+598 IDEAH
-607 WGHDFRTAY
+607 DFRTAY
-616 LKLGDNA
+616 LKLGDNSRA
-623 RQFCF
+623 FCF
-628 SGIANEDIPT
+628 SGHNGETIPT
-638 LALTGTA
+638 LGLTGTA

-653 QRELKQDN
+653 QREVGLQNNSD
-661 LENIVRP
+661 IVRP

-687 IGAGKDFWT
+687 IGAGTDFWT

-774 ANLIGEYY
+774 AHLIGEYY
-782 GSGDSTSLEQVQ
+782 GSGDSSSLEQVQ
-794 DKFKSNEIT
+794 DDFKSNKIT

-848 AVCYILHSNNLLVP
+848 AVCYVLHCNNLLVP

-889 EKNIT
+889 EKSIT

-899 KITFPYTSNQNQVYE
+899 RITFPHTSN
-914 YVFSNLEQEIKFGKP
+914 K
-929 FPKPP
+929 
-934 DTAKMIYINGGE
+934 D
-946 YGQTFGRIHFNPL
+946 
-959 QWDLSSNNM
+959 
-968 GVISSVVLENIKQ
+968 
-981 YFIDNNPNALS
+981 
-992 MLNWAEIINFKPD
+992 
-1005 EQGVEEFISQ
+1005 
-1015 IPTGQTQN
+1015 QTQDV
-1023 ITIGLENNGIQL
+1023 LIQ
-1035 SVEYLNKSFNP
+1035 
-1046 IFDYLMVKNA
+1046 
-1056 TNFCQSDN
+1056 Q
-1064 DFITNLIKNYKKT
+1064 
-1077 HSKTISFSTQQTDEL
+1077 
-1092 KELFKQVRQ
+1092 
-1101 EQDTFKII
+1101 
-1109 YRLSILGV
+1109 
-1117 VKDYTIDY
+1117 
-1125 GAKSINATCQNQ
+1125 
-1137 TDEEIYQNLYSHFR
+1137 
-1151 RYYPENYVTSI
+1151 
-1162 MQNARN
+1162 
-1168 GGQSTAL
+1168 
-1175 RNCINTLIDFTYDN
+1175 
-1189 VFSKRETA
+1189 
-1197 LNNMAD
+1197 
-1203 TIDKAILETI
+1203 
-1213 KATNEGKSRHE
+1213 
-1224 AENIGNAMFFQTV
+1224 
-1237 NDYFDSRFVDE
+1237 
-1248 IRTIT
+1248 
-1253 ELGSKL
+1253 
-1259 DFSVFEHFA
+1259 
-1268 NQAINNDQL
+1268 
-1277 RQLENSARRSLESY
+1277 
-1291 NKNPVISL
+1291 
-1299 MQYYSATMINNIDNS
+1299 
-1314 ELLNRTKDLYIIDNG
+1314 
-1329 FSYGEFDKILE
+1329 
-1340 KVEDYI
+1340 
-1346 KEKDVNSL
+1346 
-1354 ANHHKN
+1354 
-1360 IQSVLS
+1360 
-1366 KQVLNHFVTT
+1366 
-1376 NKKILKE
+1376 
-1383 YV
+1383 

>member
-21 DDKNYWLEIVSNL
+21 ADKNYWLEIATNL
-34 SKFYCHNPTINN
+34 SKFYCQNPTINN

-74 IEREFARIFN
+74 IEREFERIFN
-84 LTTEK
+84 LNTEK
-89 TNGIGNISFDFE
+89 TNEIGTISFDFD

-116 NRTQELNAENT
+116 NRTQELNTENT

-134 GGSPYEKDFF
+134 GGSPFEKDFF
-144 LYSISRFGNN
+144 LNTISRFGNN

-187 LPKAKGF
+187 LPKAEGF
-194 KKNGIVI
+194 KNGIVI
-201 EIDGLQHREQTQAQ
+201 EIDGQQHRGQTQAQ
-215 KDHRR
+215 KDQRR

-226 NGYDT
+226 NGFDT

-241 LTATQTNQISAYLQ
+241 LTPAQTNKISNYLQ

-352 NLEIT
+352 NIEIT

-369 NTDNNCQIFDANLDF
+369 NADNNCQIFNPNSDF
-384 RNYDLVIDISVL
+384 RHYDLVIDISVL

-411 NTITIR
+411 NTIIIR
-417 SIHHTEYERI
+417 SIHHTEYTRT

-433 FEYKNVP
+433 IKYENVP
-440 EFEYREKKE
+440 ENKQDDRT
-449 VCVKNENSIKSL
+449 ENL
-461 EFFLQSI
+461 NFFLQSF
-468 FRKQSFR
+468 FRKSSFR
-475 EGQMSIL
+475 EGQIEIL
-482 SKALQKKNPIAL
+482 SKALQKRNPIAL

-579 FRNKIESVKTRNKN
+579 FRNKIGSVRTRNKN

-616 LKLGDNA
+616 LKLGDNSRA
-623 RQFCF
+623 FCF
-628 SGIANEDIPT
+628 SGHNGENIPT
-638 LALTGTA
+638 LGLTGTA

-653 QRELKQDN
+653 QREVGLQNNSD
-661 LENIVRP
+661 IVRP

-687 IGAGKDFWT
+687 IGAGNDFWT

-774 ANLIGEYY
+774 AHLIGEYY
-782 GSGDSTSLEQVQ
+782 GSGDSLSLEQVQ
-794 DKFKSNEIT
+794 DDFKSNKIT

-848 AVCYILHSNNLLVP
+848 AVCYVLHCNNLLVP

-889 EKNIT
+889 EKSIT

-899 KITFPYTSNQNQVYE
+899 RITFPHTSNKDQTQDVI
-914 YVFSNLEQEIKFGKP
+914 FSDLGREVRFGKP
-929 FPKPP
+929 FPNPNP
-934 DTAKMIYINGGE
+934 TMIYINGGE
-946 YGQTFGRIHFNPL
+946 FGQTYGRIKFNGL
-959 QWDLSSNNM
+959 IAETNGNNM
-968 GVISSVVLENIKQ
+968 CSEVEATQLLNSMTQFVRNT
-981 YFIDNNPNALS
+981 NPNN
-992 MLNWAEIINFKPD
+992 LNLLEWLQVVNVTPEKQGIEFIIN
-1005 EQGVEEFISQ
+1005 Q
-1015 IPTGQTQN
+1015 IPNNQTSV
-1023 ITIGLENNGIQL
+1023 ITIGLENNGVQQTL
-1035 SVEYLNKSFNP
+1035 EYLNQNFNP
-1046 IFDYLMVKNA
+1046 FFDYSMVKNS

-1064 DFITNLIKNYKKT
+1064 DFIINLKTNYRRTYGNNYA
-1077 HSKTISFSTQQTDEL
+1077 INFSTQQTDEL

-1125 GAKSINATCQNQ
+1125 GAKSVNAICQNQ
-1137 TDEEIYQNLYSHFR
+1137 TAEKIYQNLYTHFK
-1151 RYYPENYVTSI
+1151 RYYPENYVTSL

-1168 GGQSTAL
+1168 GGQRTAL

-1203 TIDKAILETI
+1203 TIDKAIFKTLSM
-1213 KATNEGKSRHE
+1213 TNLSRQE
-1224 AENIGNAMFFQTV
+1224 AEELGNKEFLQIV
-1237 NDYFDSRFVDE
+1237 NDYFDSQFVDE
-1248 IRTIT
+1248 IREIT
-1253 ELGSKL
+1253 EFGSKL

-1299 MQYYSATMINNIDNS
+1299 MQYYSATMINNTDNS
-1314 ELLNRTKDLYIIDNG
+1314 DLLNRTKDLYIIDNG
-1329 FSYGEFDKILE
+1329 FSFGEFDKILE
-1340 KVEDYI
+1340 KVENYI
-1346 KEKDVNSL
+1346 KEKDINSL